1 MLSRLISRLVL
12 PLALFGAAFTPF
24 SYAAVQDRVAAVSG
38 SSRVTLH
45 GNVSGRVKHSS
56 DLGLAPQNQ
65 KLNSLALHFSLT
77 SAQQADLDQ
86 LHAAQLNPSSPSYH
100 KWLTPEQFGTRFG
113 LSSSDI
119 AKVSAWLTSQG
130 FQVTSTARSST
141 FITFS
146 GTVAQVQQ
154 ALGTTIHTMSFNG
167 EQYIANVSDPVLP
180 SSIAGVVG
188 GITGLNN
195 FKLKPRSRVRNGVID
210 SAAASAAKPSYTQT
224 INGTTSHYLAPADL
238 YTIYDFPPTT
248 GSTALTG
255 AGITVA
261 IMGQTDIVPANIAAF
276 RTAAGLPAITLTQ
289 KLVPTDTDPG
299 ISPNDVD
306 EAHLDLEW
314 SGAAAPGASILYVF
328 GNAVT
333 GSGVFDALIY
343 TIDNKL
349 APIVSMS
356 YGLCEAAYGTSS
368 LASLNLQLQ
377 QANVQGMTIVTS
389 SGDDGATDCD
399 NAGEATEGLSV
410 DFPGSSPY
418 VTSAGGSMFS
428 ADTTAASF
436 PTYWNSSNATNGSS
450 ALSYIPEQPWNETSS
465 TVGLGD
471 GVTTGGGAGGG
482 GASAFFSKPAWQTG
496 AGVPNDSSRDVP
508 DFSLTAAANHDGY
521 MVCTSGSSSSD
532 LPCSNG
538 FLTSSGQPNV
548 FGGTSFVAPTFA
560 GILALVE
567 QKLGGT
573 PNVGI
578 GNVGPTLYG
587 LANVA
592 NVFHD
597 ITTGN
602 ISVLCTQGTPNCPN
616 GGSIGYSA
624 GAGYDQASGL
634 GSIDVAN
641 LVNGWSTA
649 VPTSSVVGAS
659 NAVISTTSVTTS
671 SQLCAVNTA
680 TLALTVTVASGSAG
694 AATYT
699 GQPISSAVPTGT
711 VQVLVDNVPVGSP
724 QPLVNGVANITLSTA
739 TISSGGHY
747 ISATYSGDGIFAG
760 SKGTLLGP
768 ANNTQIYPNGSL
780 ASVDF
785 VSTSKPD
792 FSFTPC
798 TGAVTVAPG
807 ATSTGIA
814 FTVTPFNGFTGSVNL
829 TITNNNSMTATPSF
843 TVKPVNITTSAGVSS
858 SFVVVA
864 SEPTSTASGARG
876 ISPAGRHPSSG
887 APWYVAGSGA
897 TLACMFLLV
906 LPRRRRWGALLAV
919 VLSVA
924 ALTAVGCSNTSTTG
938 NTNPTNPTNPTTPAA
953 AGTYTFTL
961 TAVSGSLV
969 HSTQVTVTVP

>member
-1 MLSRLISRLVL
+1 MLSRLISRLAL
-12 PLALFGAAFTPF
+12 PFALFAATFTSF
-24 SYAAVQDRVAAVSG
+24 SHATMQDRVTSVNAN
-38 SSRVTLH
+38 SRVTVR

-65 KLNSLALHFSLT
+65 KLNSLSLRFSLT
-77 SAQQADLDQ
+77 PAQQADLDQ
-86 LHAAQLNPSSPSYH
+86 LQAAQLNPVSPSYH
-100 KWLTPEQFGTRFG
+100 QWLTPEQFGVRFG
-113 LSSSDI
+113 LSSADI
-119 AKVSAWLTSQG
+119 AKVSAWLASQG
-130 FQVTSTARSST
+130 LQVTSTARSST

-146 GTVAQVQQ
+146 GTIAQVQQ
-154 ALGTTIHTMSFNG
+154 ALGTTIHNMSFNG
-167 EQYIANVSDPVLP
+167 EPYIANVSDPVLP
-180 SSIAGVVG
+180 SSIATVVG

-195 FKLKPRSRVRNGVID
+195 FKLKPRSRVRNGAID
-210 SAAASAAKPSYTQT
+210 SAAKPSYTQT
-224 INGTTSHYLAPADL
+224 TSGTTSHYLAPADL
-238 YTIYDFPPTT
+238 HTIYDFPPTT
-248 GSTALTG
+248 GSNALTG

-261 IMGQTDIVPANIAAF
+261 IMGQTDIVPADIAAF

-289 KLVPTDTDPG
+289 KLVPTDSDPG
-299 ISPNDVD
+299 ISTDDVD
-306 EAHLDLEW
+306 EAHIDVEW
-314 SGAAAPGASILYVF
+314 SSAAAPGASILYVF
-328 GNAVT
+328 GNSVT
-333 GSGVFDALIY
+333 GGGVFDALTY
-343 TIDNKL
+343 TIDNRL
-349 APIVSMS
+349 APIASMS

-368 LASLNLQLQ
+368 LASLNLLLQ
-377 QANVQGMTIVTS
+377 QANVQGMTIVSS

-399 NAGEATEGLSV
+399 AVGEASEGLSV
-410 DFPGSSPY
+410 DFPASSPY

-428 ADTTAASF
+428 GDTTPASY
-436 PTYWNSSNATNGSS
+436 PTYWSSSNATNGSS
-450 ALSYIPEQPWNETSS
+450 ALAYIPEQPWNETSS
-465 TVGLGD
+465 TLGLGD

-482 GASAFFSKPAWQTG
+482 GASAFFSKPAWQTFT
-496 AGVPNDSSRDVP
+496 GVPNDSSRDVP
-508 DFSLTAAANHDGY
+508 DFALNAAANHDGY
-521 MVCTSGSSSSD
+521 MVCTSGSSSND
-532 LPCSNG
+532 LPCTNNG
-538 FLTSSGQPNV
+538 FLTSSGQPSV

-560 GILALVE
+560 GILALIE
-567 QKLGGT
+567 QKLGET
-573 PNVGI
+573 PNAGI

-602 ISVLCTQGTPNCPN
+602 NSVLCSQGTPNCPT
-616 GGSIGYSA
+616 GAPIGYNA
-624 GAGYDQASGL
+624 GVGYDQASGL

-641 LVNGWSTA
+641 LVNGWITA

-680 TLALTVTVASGSAG
+680 TLALTVKVASGSAG
-694 AATYT
+694 PTASYT
-699 GQPISSAVPTGT
+699 GQPISGAVPTGM
-711 VQVLVDNVPVGSP
+711 VQVLIDNVPVGSL
-724 QPLVNGVANITLSTA
+724 QPLVNGVANVTLSTA

-747 ISATYSGDGIFAG
+747 ISATYSGDGTFAG

-768 ANNTQIYPNGSL
+768 ANNTMAYPTGSL

-792 FSFTPC
+792 FSLTPC
-798 TGAVTVAPG
+798 TGAATVAPG
-807 ATSTGIA
+807 ATSTGVA
-814 FTVTPFNGFTGSVNL
+814 FTVTPFNGFTGPVNL
-829 TITNNNSMTATPSF
+829 TITNDDNMVATPSF
-843 TVKPVNITTSAGVSS
+843 TVTPVNITTSAGVSS

-864 SEPTSTASGARG
+864 SEATSNTNGARVL
-876 ISPAGRHPSSG
+876 SPAGRHPSSG

-924 ALTAVGCSNTSTTG
+924 ALAAIGCSNTSTTG
-938 NTNPTNPTNPTTPAA
+938 NTNPTNPNNPTTPAA